1 MYSGG
6 DEPVWHILEVG
17 GKNTTKTR
25 RLLPLDA
32 LQEWS
37 YNVIHRPH
45 RCKQE
50 VSRWHNSC
58 CFCFSSVHLLS
69 IWKPPK
75 STKTFQHD
83 RTMYACMY
91 VCVYM
96 WLYLTIQ
103 LLLQPCLLRSRRRKK
118 WQVSHFKIS
127 CEISF
132 FRNLFHVCE
141 KSTLLGL
148 VAVVWM
154 NETSVHSEKFF
165 KKKSLRAEENGTV
178 TISDEAVCVTM
189 TNETTGKKEILKFK
203 AILNRKACD
212 PTQTPKTSGWWQ
224 GTTKKLDSRGWR
236 EQVFFFFFSWCSSL
250 RHKFSL
256 GRRSDRVKEMMLP
269 FWGLAAALF

>member
-17 GKNTTKTR
+17 EKNTTKTR

-37 YNVIHRPH
+37 YNVIHRPY
-45 RCKQE
+45 RCQQE

-83 RTMYACMY
+83 RSMYACMY
-91 VCVYM
+91 VCICDCIWQFSYCYSLACWGQEEERNDKSV
-96 WLYLTIQ
+96 IQ
-103 LLLQPCLLRSRRRKK
+103 KYRAKFRSNR
-118 WQVSHFKIS
+118 IS
-127 CEISF
+127 C
-132 FRNLFHVCE
+132 NLFHVCE

-148 VAVVWM
+148 VAVVWI

-165 KKKSLRAEENGTV
+165 KKKSPRAEENGTV
-178 TISDEAVCVTM
+178 TISDGAVCVTM
-189 TNETTGKKEILKFK
+189 TNEATGK
-203 AILNRKACD
+203 
-212 PTQTPKTSGWWQ
+212 
-224 GTTKKLDSRGWR
+224 
-236 EQVFFFFFSWCSSL
+236 
-250 RHKFSL
+250 
-256 GRRSDRVKEMMLP
+256 
-269 FWGLAAALF
+269 